1 MQIVFC
7 IVYIEQVDIINQ
19 IVYNIVEKYKERDV
33 CGHSRTS
40 SCFVYKNSRES
51 AWIFPKN

>member
-33 CGHSRTS
+33 CGHSRTR

-51 AWIFPKN
+51 VWIFSKN